1 MVLRPNLIHRR
12 GKHAHV
18 KSALVLCEMLNS
30 LDSLCLHSSDDVPEA
45 VSNSSSKKAAKSSLL
60 DECAVFNTDTNH
72 SVIQTY
78 NFTTYKR
85 CNYDDDDNATQWSY
99 GDPSATSPQPTTVPV
114 PLMKVGMTYFF
125 SGDYDGEQCRNG
137 QRFRVNVTYGQGLP
151 PSLKTP
157 DESPA
162 PVSPQSGDDDAV
174 PDTLVPAY
182 FDNPRNVSDE
192 DSEPSG
198 SVSLTAFSRFFGA
211 FSYGV
216 LVVLG
221 LACII

>member
-1 MVLRPNLIHRR
+1 MWFLVFGLFVVSRLS
-12 GKHAHV
+12 G
-18 KSALVLCEMLNS
+18 SAVAYKNYTVG
-30 LDSLCLHSSDDVPEA
+30 DSLGWYDTLE
-45 VSNSSSKKAAKSSLL
+45 KSSVNYQKWVSGKTFSLGDFL
-60 DECAVFNTDTNH
+60 IFNTDTNH

-198 SVSLTAFSRFFGA
+198 SVSLAAFSRFFGA
-211 FSYGV
+211 CSYGV